1 MPSVTVRIP
10 DSLRTSG
17 YIGEPINT
25 KAKARLS
32 AILTRSDLVLGPQPL
47 KEVAVHANFWLN
59 AADEARLAEMG
70 KSQDMS
76 VGETIT
82 ALLVQDAQ
90 MQAER
95 SAMTAVVEQ
104 LGCPES
110 LERALLSLG
119 LSERPEQTQF
129 YRALQKL
136 TLTES
141 EELKGRTVLM
151 AEAGTGTG
159 KTLAYLVA
167 LHAFV
172 NDRPSAPAAIAVPSH
187 ALMEK
192 VLQDWSALMTALQ
205 SPIQTIA
212 LLGQGEFVSLV
223 ALQAVLEAVDDVE
236 VLSAVQGWIA
246 QGGPPP
252 PGSLLSQRWT
262 IAGLRHAAPA
272 FRLARSA
279 ALDNR
284 DSDEDP
290 GYQAYRLQWAGL
302 PHCGAILMTHAML
315 ASLTLRRIIAQGRSM
330 KSSAEVQEAI
340 AMWSA
345 TPREQREQR
354 LFEVLNAIYA
364 TAEGGAGQELIPDL
378 GLLIVDEA
386 HQLEDAFALVL
397 SRTVS
402 IWALRRDIKSL
413 QQEHPKL
420 VKTSDVQEID
430 AVWSRLRAI
439 GDVDAAL
446 VGDELQDVVKVLAER
461 LAAITGRK
469 GRGLGNSA
477 AWRRLQV
484 LANALRVSM
493 LSHRAGESYV
503 EVMVTWSPDRMW
515 PQLTIGRLSYA
526 RELHYLWTNIA
537 QRAILVSGTL
547 YEELP
552 QLSCESVRRALCVPF
567 DALMTMEPVH
577 ALWQHTPVTVC
588 MVGNTHSPGGRPR
601 YLRPRQKDDSQG
613 FPADFEVSHA
623 DWCRDI
629 AAYMLEAH
637 REGAGGMLALGTAF
651 RDLQAIGALVREQTT
666 APVLEHRPGL
676 PLATL
681 REQFLALAE
690 QGHRPILFAAG
701 GAWTGFDLHSPTAPN
716 ALTDLVM
723 LNAPF
728 GATTRT
734 LAREVRM
741 RSRGGFNML
750 VSQVTVLV
758 RQGLGRLVRSPDTP
772 ANRRIHWL
780 DAKIHHPATAG
791 LLNPVK
797 RVLAKYKQITVS

>member
-17 YIGEPINT
+17 YIADPINT
-25 KAKARLS
+25 TSKARLS
-32 AILTRSDLVLGPQPL
+32 AILTHKDLELWLAPL

-59 AADEARLAEMG
+59 AADAARIAELG
-70 KSQDMS
+70 KPQDMS

-90 MQAER
+90 RQAER
-95 SAMTAVVEQ
+95 VASPPMAAPV
-104 LGCPES
+104 GCPET
-110 LERALLSLG
+110 LERALLALG

-129 YRALQKL
+129 YRALQKH
-136 TLTES
+136 TEPDD
-141 EELKGRTVLM
+141 LQGRTVLM

-167 LHAFV
+167 LHARA
-172 NDRPSAPAAIAVPSH
+172 NNRPSAPAAIAVPSH

-192 VLQDWSALMTALQ
+192 VLQDWNALMLALDA
-205 SPIQTIA
+205 PIPTLA

-223 ALQAVLEAVDDVE
+223 ALQAVLETVDDVE
-236 VLSAVQGWIA
+236 VLASVQKWIE
-246 QGGPPP
+246 QGGPPA
-252 PGSLLSQRWT
+252 PGSLVSQRWT
-262 IAGLRHAAPA
+262 MGGLRHAAPA

-279 ALDNR
+279 SLDNR
-284 DSDEDP
+284 DTDEDP
-290 GYQAYRLQWAGL
+290 GYHAYRLQWAGM
-302 PHCGAILMTHAML
+302 PHCGVILMTHAMM
-315 ASLTLRRIIAQGRSM
+315 ASLTLRRIIAQGRAL
-330 KSSAEVQEAI
+330 KSDTEVREAI

-364 TAEGGAGQELIPDL
+364 TAEDSAGQEVIPDL
-378 GLLIVDEA
+378 GLLVVDEA
-386 HQLEDAFALVL
+386 HQLEDSFALVL

-402 IWALRRDIKSL
+402 IWSLRRDIKTL

-420 VKTSDVQEID
+420 VKASDVQAID
-430 AVWSRLRAI
+430 AVWGRLRAM
-439 GDVDAAL
+439 GDVDAAML
-446 VGDELQDVVKVLAER
+446 GAELKEVVQTLGESLNAVTE
-461 LAAITGRK
+461 RK
-469 GRGLGNSA
+469 GRGLGGSA
-477 AWRRLQV
+477 AWRRVQV
-484 LANALRVSM
+484 LANSLRVSM
-493 LSHRAGESYV
+493 LAHRAGEGFM

-547 YEELP
+547 YEERP
-552 QLSCESVRRALCVPF
+552 QLSCESVRRALSVPF
-567 DALMTMEPVH
+567 DSLMTMEPVH
-577 ALWQHTPVTVC
+577 ALWQYTPVTVC
-588 MVGNTHSPGGRPR
+588 MVGNLSSPGGRPR
-601 YLRPRQKDDSQG
+601 FLRPRQKEDAQEAALDSQ
-613 FPADFEVSHA
+613 VSHS
-623 DWCRDI
+623 DWCRDVAGYI
-629 AAYMLEAH
+629 LEAH

-651 RDLQAIGALVREQTT
+651 RDLRAIGEMLREKTT
-666 APVLEHRPGL
+666 APVLDHRPGL

-690 QGHRPILFAAG
+690 QGQRPILLAAG
-701 GAWTGFDLHSPTAPN
+701 GAWTGFDLHSATAPN